1 MKSEPDVYS
10 IEDLSRD
17 KTTFWN
23 GVRNY
28 AARGHLRAMQKGDLA
43 FFYHSNAEPSAIV
56 GVVRVAKEARSDP
69 TQFDEKAGEDMG
81 YDPKSRKD
89 DPRWFGVDVAFVEK
103 LARPV
108 TLADVKAESALKN
121 MKL

>member
-1 MKSEPDVYS
+1 MPRYWLMKSEPDVYS
-10 IEDLSRD
+10 IDDLARD

-28 AARGHLRAMQKGDLA
+28 AARGHLRAMEKGDLA

-56 GVVRVAKEARSDP
+56 GIVKVAKEASPDP

-81 YDPKSRKD
+81 YDPKSTKERQHEDRK
-89 DPRWFGVDVAFVEK
+89 
-103 LARPV
+103 
-108 TLADVKAESALKN
+108 TVKAAFGDKN
-121 MKL
+121 VD